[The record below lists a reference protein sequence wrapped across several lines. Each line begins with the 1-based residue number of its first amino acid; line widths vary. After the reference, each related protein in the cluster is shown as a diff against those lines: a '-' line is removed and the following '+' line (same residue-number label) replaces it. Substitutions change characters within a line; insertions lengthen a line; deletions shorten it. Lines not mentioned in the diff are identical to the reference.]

1 MNYLTAVHT
10 DVGIRK
16 STNQDSVYAE
26 TADTDHGEVAMA
38 VVCDGMGGLAK
49 GEVAS
54 AVLIR
59 DFVHWFHCQFPA
71 MLYGGI
77 EADTLR
83 KSWEEVIRKANTRIA
98 GYGRKKGVSL
108 GTTVVAALLVN
119 GVYYIINVGDSR
131 TYLISDS
138 IVQLTWDQTV
148 VQREI
153 EMGRMT
159 PEEARVSPQ
168 RNVLLQCVG
177 ASGVIAPDFYVGEYK
192 RDQVFMLCSDGFR
205 HVISPSEFYERLNP
219 FRMRTERS
227 MQENAVYFTELN
239 KARNESDNISVVLIR
254 AC

>member
-59 DFVHWFHCQFPA
+59 DFVQWFHCQFPA

-108 GTTVVAALLVN
+108 GTTVVAVLLVKRSLL
-119 GVYYIINVGDSR
+119 YYQRRGFQDVP
-131 TYLISDS
+131 
-138 IVQLTWDQTV
+138 DQ
-148 VQREI
+148 RFHRSADP
-153 EMGRMT
+153 G
-159 PEEARVSPQ
+159 
-168 RNVLLQCVG
+168 
-177 ASGVIAPDFYVGEYK
+177 
-192 RDQVFMLCSDGFR
+192 SDGGTAGNGDGT
-205 HVISPSEFYERLNP
+205 HDSG
-219 FRMRTERS
+219 RS
-227 MQENAVYFTELN
+227 QGQPPRGMCFCSVWEPAV
-239 KARNESDNISVVLIR
+239 
-254 AC
+254 

>member
-10 DVGIRK
+10 DVGIKK
-16 STNQDSVYAE
+16 STNQDSVYVE
-26 TADTDHGEVAMA
+26 IADTDLGEVILA

-59 DFVHWFHCQFPA
+59 DFAGWFHRQFPA
-71 MLYGGI
+71 MLYEGI
-77 EADTLR
+77 QADILR
-83 KSWEEVIRKANTRIA
+83 ESWTEVILRANTRIA
-98 GYGRKKGVSL
+98 AYGREQGVSL

-138 IVQLTWDQTV
+138 MLQLTRDQTV
-148 VQREI
+148 VQREV

-159 PEEARVSPQ
+159 PEQARVSPQ

-177 ASGVIAPDFYVGEYK
+177 ASGTISPDFYVGEYK
-192 RDQVFMLCSDGFR
+192 NDQVFMLCSDGFR
-205 HVISPSEFYERLNP
+205 HVISPEEFYERLNP
-219 FRMRTERS
+219 TQMRTEQS

>member
-98 GYGRKKGVSL
+98 GYGRK
-108 GTTVVAALLVN
+108 
-119 GVYYIINVGDSR
+119 
-131 TYLISDS
+131 
-138 IVQLTWDQTV
+138 
-148 VQREI
+148 RESAW
-153 EMGRMT
+153 EPRWW
-159 PEEARVSPQ
+159 R
-168 RNVLLQCVG
+168 
-177 ASGVIAPDFYVGEYK
+177 
-192 RDQVFMLCSDGFR
+192 
-205 HVISPSEFYERLNP
+205 P
-219 FRMRTERS
+219 FW
-227 MQENAVYFTELN
+227 
-239 KARNESDNISVVLIR
+239 
-254 AC
+254 